1 MENSDTSTS
10 LTGSLV
16 SCTNGIVTLR
26 GQVDSAD
33 RREEAAAAVRAIP
46 GVVAVYNLL
55 QTRGE
60 EAPVTPA
67 AQPPREDPPV
77 VLGPFGFLTDNL
89 LGGSDLVVRVDQGEV
104 VISGVVS
111 NRMAEQHVMAVAHGV
126 PGVRIL
132 KNEIDVRNGT
142 RQDDLRLKLI
152 IFRSIQYTA
161 DLWEVW
167 PAMQVEVRDGVAR
180 LRGRVKSNAQSALA
194 TAVAASVRTI
204 LAVDNQLEID
214 PRLKLDR
221 RAFDPS
227 REPSTRITPDT
238 VNTWSYGSD

>member
-1 MENSDTSTS
+1 
-10 LTGSLV
+10 
-16 SCTNGIVTLR
+16 
-26 GQVDSAD
+26 
-33 RREEAAAAVRAIP
+33 
-46 GVVAVYNLL
+46 
-55 QTRGE
+55 
-60 EAPVTPA
+60 
-67 AQPPREDPPV
+67 

-142 RQDDLRLKLI
+142 REDDLRLKLI
-152 IFRSIQYTA
+152 IFRSMQYTV

-180 LRGRVKSNAQSALA
+180 LRGRVKSNAQSDLA

-204 LAVDNQLEID
+204 LAVDNQLQID

-227 REPSTRITPDT
+227 REPSTTITPDT
-238 VNTWSYGSD
+238 VSTWSFGSD